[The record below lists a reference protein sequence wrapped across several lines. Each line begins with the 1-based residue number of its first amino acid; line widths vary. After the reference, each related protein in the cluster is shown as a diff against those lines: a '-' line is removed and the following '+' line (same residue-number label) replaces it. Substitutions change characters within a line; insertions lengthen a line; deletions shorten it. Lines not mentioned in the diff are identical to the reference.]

1 MPAEEVQL
9 FMHPAGSACM
19 ADTVSCVQA
28 GGLPV
33 VQDYP
38 DFADLDSFQ
47 QRLDF
52 HYIVQ
57 TSMAPGLYYIAVYNN
72 DAYFKVLGLQ
82 PACVGSRSLERRR
95 MRFLWSPCQ
104 CLPDARS
111 ITRSCKP
118 LEFTCQC
125 TTSSGSLQ
133 WMSWQATTDALT

>member
-9 FMHPAGSACM
+9 FMHPLGSACM
-19 ADTVSCVQA
+19 ADTVSCMQV

-57 TSMAPGLYYIAVYNN
+57 TSVAPGLYYIAVYND

-82 PACVGSRSLERRR
+82 PACTGSRRLERRQT
-95 MRFLWSPCQ
+95 RFLWSPCQ
-104 CLPDARS
+104 CLPDAHS
-111 ITRSCKP
+111 ITRSWKP
-118 LEFTCQC
+118 LESTCQC
-125 TTSSGSLQ
+125 TTSSGTLQ
-133 WMSWQATTDALT
+133 WMSLQATADALT